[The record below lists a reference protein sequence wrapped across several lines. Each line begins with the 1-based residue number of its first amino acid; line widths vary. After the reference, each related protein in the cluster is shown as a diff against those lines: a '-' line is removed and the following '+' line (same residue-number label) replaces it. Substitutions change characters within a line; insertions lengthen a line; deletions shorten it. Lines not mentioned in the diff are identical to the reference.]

1 MQKLRFNFLY
11 LATEVAEL
19 KEVEAAV
26 KQEHSM
32 PFILPKK

>member
-1 MQKLRFNFLY
+1 MQTLSYGFLY

-26 KQEHSM
+26 ETGTFKAIYT
-32 PFILPKK
+32 P